1 MKALYFLVPFLLL
14 GIGVAFVAFRG
25 GPAAIR
31 EGAGRRPRRRR
42 GLRIGLALLYLAL
55 GVGVPA
61 AVISG
66 RNEAEGGVGALTQR
80 QASTPA
86 QGGKQLFKQTC
97 ASCHNLNAVNAHG
110 VTGPD
115 LDEIGQVTQQRVL
128 NAIKI
133 GGTGQKRMPSGLLQ
147 GRDASEVATY
157 VSQVAG
163 R

>member
-1 MKALYFLVPFLLL
+1 MKALYVLLPFVLI
-14 GIGVAFVAFRG
+14 GIGVGFVAFRG
-25 GPAAIR
+25 GPGAIR
-31 EGAGRRPRRRR
+31 DAAARGPRR
-42 GLRIGLALLYLAL
+42 GPGFKIALVVIYLAA
-55 GVGVPA
+55 GIAVPVL
-61 AVISG
+61 VITG
-66 RNEAEGGVGALTQR
+66 RNEAEGGVGPLTQK
-80 QASTPA
+80 QASTTA

-97 ASCHNLNAVNAHG
+97 ASCHNLDAVNARG

-115 LDEIGQVTQQRVL
+115 LDEIGTVTKQRVL

-147 GRDASEVATY
+147 GRDADEVATF